1 MPHDVFIS
9 YSNKNKQVAD
19 AVCALLE
26 QEKIRCWIA
35 PRDITPGAPWAN
47 AIIDGIAQCRVMI
60 VVFSAHADASE
71 QVKREVDRALHDR
84 LTIIPI
90 RIEPILPTAEMAYY
104 MSSVHWLDA
113 LTPPIEQ
120 HLQKLA
126 GQIRVLLGG
135 ADAGTGG
142 TPAGEGTQ
150 RPADPPP
157 RRRREF
163 REPTLSP
170 EQAKT
175 LLEAARTQLK
185 LSRIDEALGNLD
197 TLINEIGG
205 TKRGEPLWLVLADV
219 LLANAD
225 TRAAHRSPQE
235 ALIAY
240 DELIDLLGD
249 ATEVGA
255 LAFLLKGMRRRIDVL
270 LKLGR
275 RDDAL
280 AAFDRIASR
289 FELYKAEAL
298 IADMIEARSARG
310 TLLAEMGR
318 NEEAIAAFYSAQ
330 SLVTW
335 RPGGLM
341 GRYYAMAI
349 AKRGDLLMKMGRLK
363 DAQIA
368 YAVVAGNAKPG
379 EDEAFDDM
387 VATCQLKAGDLSLE
401 LGKFGISL
409 QAYDPFIMQY
419 RDTTSP
425 QRLEQLA
432 TAMLGRAV
440 ALTGM
445 SQRHKSLD
453 AYDQLLA
460 RFTDLSSSKIA
471 AVVGQARTRRAAL
484 VKTKGWS
491 WFLD

>member
-9 YSNKNKQVAD
+9 YSHKNKQVAD

-35 PRDITPGAPWAN
+35 PRDITPGASWAD
-47 AIIDGIAQCRVMI
+47 AIIEGIAQCRVMI
-60 VVFSAHADASE
+60 VVFSAYADASE
-71 QVKREVDRALHDR
+71 QVKREVDRALNDR

-90 RIEPILPTAEMAYY
+90 RIEQVVPTGLAYY
-104 MSSVHWLDA
+104 MSSLHWLDA

-126 GQIRVLLGG
+126 GQIRVLLEGV
-135 ADAGTGG
+135 DAGTSS
-142 TPAGEGTQ
+142 AADGEGMQ
-150 RPADPPP
+150 RPDPPP

-163 REPTLSP
+163 REVTLSA

-175 LLEAARTQLK
+175 LLGAARTQLA

-205 TKRGEPLWLVLADV
+205 SKRGEPLWLVLADV
-219 LLANAD
+219 LLTNAD

-249 ATEVGA
+249 ATDVDTLG
-255 LAFLLKGMRRRIDVL
+255 FLLKGMRRRIDVL

-289 FELYKAEAL
+289 FEVYKAGAL
-298 IADMIEARSARG
+298 VADMIETRSARG

-330 SLVTW
+330 SLAK
-335 RPGGLM
+335 GNM
-341 GRYYAMAI
+341 KGRQHAI
-349 AKRGDLLMKMGRLK
+349 SLAKQGDLLLKMGRLK
-363 DAQIA
+363 EAQIA

-387 VATCQLKAGDLSLE
+387 VAACQLKSADLSLE
-401 LGKFGISL
+401 LGKFGVSL
-409 QAYDPFIMQY
+409 LTYEPFVMQY

-425 QRLEQLA
+425 LRLEQLA
-432 TAMLGRAV
+432 AAMLGRAV
-440 ALTGM
+440 ALTGI
-445 SQRHKSLD
+445 SQRQKSLD

-460 RFTDLSSSKIA
+460 RFTDLSSPKIA
-471 AVVGQARTRRAAL
+471 AVVSQAQTRRAAL

-491 WFLD
+491 WLLD